1 MKLRIE
7 KLKPTSEID
16 YSRILLLLP
25 EKDQA
30 TAEDLSML
38 QALYSRDPRPIDDAV
53 RLAKT
58 SKSGEFM
65 NKFYVGYGHSSIA
78 ECGSFTLAIENVPM
92 IIAKLIQHNQL
103 YRGQE
108 CSTRYLNFG
117 EQKFISNSELG
128 RMYQEL
134 LRDFYLRWLPVVT
147 QNIINDN
154 QLDINIPSD
163 VRTAKACAFDVMRGF
178 LPIGACTNLS
188 WTTDLKTFNDHV
200 ARLRT
205 IEKNYYGLKEVLDKM
220 VKLVSKEFPNSI
232 FESRDDGALFNLDSI
247 DYHPMYHTESRQLLN
262 SDTHVEHFGV
272 IDFASWRD
280 LARHR
285 SVVQAFP
292 TFITDSFSNFYLE
305 NIPYEAQDEVLF
317 YLESMNRDKNKL
329 SIYDFPMGIDVNYYL
344 SGYLSKLEYII
355 KLRSSH
361 TVHPTLRREV
371 IDLAYEL
378 GISHLIKSENL
389 TKDWIIKSNRGA
401 QTIIPNGNG

>member
-7 KLKPTSEID
+7 KLESTSKLD

-25 EKDQA
+25 SKDEA

-38 QALYSRDPRPIDDAV
+38 QALYSRDPRPIDDAL

-108 CSTRYLNFG
+108 CSTRYLDFSK
-117 EQKFISNSELG
+117 QQFISNSGLG
-128 RMYQEL
+128 SYYQEE
-134 LRDFYLRWLPVVT
+134 LRSFYIKWLP
-147 QNIINDN
+147 IITESIIKNYK
-154 QLDINIPSD
+154 LDKSIPFD
-163 VRTAKACAFDVMRGF
+163 LKTAQASAFDVMRGF

-205 IEKNYYGLKEVLDKM
+205 IQDNYYGLKEVLDKM
-220 VKLVSKEFPNSI
+220 VKLVSTEFPNSI
-232 FESRDDGALFNLDSI
+232 FESRDDGALKFTKYSIKDKIIKVHDLMNDDSLI
-247 DYHPMYHTESRQLLN
+247 ECHSK
-262 SDTHVEHFGV
+262 

-280 LARHR
+280 FARHR
-285 SVVQAFP
+285 SIFQEFP
-292 TFITDSFSNFYLE
+292 IIDVIDFSKFYMTNLPDEAKDEFISIHRGMILDNL
-305 NIPYEAQDEVLF
+305 DEG
-317 YLESMNRDKNKL
+317 RL
-329 SIYDFPMGIDVNYYL
+329 SIYDFPMGCNVYYYF
-344 SGYLSKLEYII
+344 SGYLSKLEYIL
-355 KLRSSH
+355 KLRSSR
-361 TVHPTLRREV
+361 TVHPTLRRE
-371 IDLAYEL
+371 ILYMADRLDLM
-378 GISHLIKSENL
+378 N
-389 TKDWIIKSNRGA
+389 IIKKENRTTDWVINSKRGN
-401 QTIIPNGNG
+401 QTISIK